1 ARGDSSCSVL
11 RPASRWL
18 VVRRRR
24 SFSRSVVASW
34 GIQSWQFWG
43 SRLFELCAHLGSR
56 CCPSMLRRNRLTS
69 HSSGRLRRRLIQA
82 LVGSSCWFFVWC
94 VSPSFALACRPSPP
108 QLFAQHRC
116 KLGHSELVI
125 LGQSVVQ
132 AARSSRQSL
141 SPEHAASQ
149 PSNISFKA

>member
-108 QLFAQHRC
+108 QLFAQHRG
-116 KLGHSELVI
+116 KF
-125 LGQSVVQ
+125 SVFRAGSLWGSVAHRSSLVQ
-132 AARSSRQSL
+132 ANSL
-141 SPEHAASQ
+141 AQAHLVA
-149 PSNISFKA
+149 